1 MTTAYTDGASGAP
14 AGAPIRPTILNG
26 YAVRP
31 PWKVAGVD
39 YAVGV
44 PSGTALKDPSLISMA
59 GVSVN
64 KTAHTVTVAGSNVV
78 LTGYDFSLGGGWE
91 VIVQGAND
99 TVRNSKFV
107 VGPNQGSMGTVLNVT
122 RSASN
127 FSFLC
132 NSVDGANVPVTAQ
145 LGTTIV
151 TAQPTPCKKSTSEST
166 SYGTPCNM

>member
-1 MTTAYTDGASGAP
+1 MTTAYADGVSSAP

-39 YAVGV
+39 YAVG
-44 PSGTALKDPSLISMA
+44 
-59 GVSVN
+59 
-64 KTAHTVTVAGSNVV
+64 GSNVV

-145 LGTTIV
+145 LGTTISI
-151 TAQPTPCKKSTSEST
+151 AS
-166 SYGTPCNM
+166 